1 MQNIATE
8 RRRFF
13 RVDDT
18 ISLSYRLID
27 ESTVNSGL
35 NALVSQMSAE
45 FSLAASLDVLSQQA
59 ALFIQRLESQNPE
72 MMALYKILDGKI
84 NAIAQA
90 TMIIGSDVNP
100 KNYQEV
106 NLSATGLAFY
116 QSSPLQIGQYLAI
129 EIFLPTTVA
138 LILAYSKIINC
149 QQIEPDRFLIS
160 LDYTQIREDDQE
172 LLIKHVL
179 RKQWQIRQDQATV
192 PNY

>member
-1 MQNIATE
+1 
-8 RRRFF
+8 
-13 RVDDT
+13 
-18 ISLSYRLID
+18 
-27 ESTVNSGL
+27 
-35 NALVSQMSAE
+35 
-45 FSLAASLDVLSQQA
+45 
-59 ALFIQRLESQNPE
+59 FIQRLESQNPE

>member
-27 ESTVNSGL
+27 EATVNSGL
-35 NALVSQMSAE
+35 NALMSQMSAE

-100 KNYQEV
+100 KNYQDV

-116 QSSPLQIGQYLAI
+116 QSSPLQIGQHLAI

-138 LILAYSKIINC
+138 LILAYSKVINC

-160 LDYTQIREDDQE
+160 LDYTHIREDDQE

-179 RKQWQIRQDQATV
+179 RKQWQIRQDQATA